1 MKSKTRSW
9 FIAEKKNS
17 KTSISLRVNSDIFA
31 RKVRLITEKG
41 EQYGVANLEEALRM
55 AEEAN
60 LDLVEISPNTDPPV
74 CKILNYGKYRY
85 DKEKQKKINKKKQH
99 IVHVKEIRL
108 RLNTGDNDLLIKL
121 KKAKQFLQNG
131 DKLKITVMFRGR
143 EINRKDIGILM
154 LSKVEELLSE
164 ISKVDKKP
172 NLEGHR
178 LTLVLSPK

>member
-1 MKSKTRSW
+1 
-9 FIAEKKNS
+9 
-17 KTSISLRVNSDIFA
+17 
-31 RKVRLITEKG
+31 LITEKG
-41 EQYGVANLEEALRM
+41 EQFGVAKIEDALRM
-55 AEEAN
+55 ADEAQ
-60 LDLVEISPNTDPPV
+60 LDLVEISPNSKPPV

-85 DKEKQKKINKKKQH
+85 DKEKQKKNNKKKQH
-99 IVHVKEIRL
+99 VVHVKEIRL

-121 KKAKQFLQNG
+121 KKAKKFLQNG

-143 EINRKDIGILM
+143 EIQRKDIGILM

-172 NLEGHR
+172 NLEGQR